1 MKEQLDLVQILKD
14 CPRGMELDCTMYEN
28 VTFVEVCKDTNTLYP
43 IYCITTDE
51 NGNRS
56 GCSFTKNGYASPRNS
71 AKCVIFP
78 KGRTSWEGFQ
88 KPFVD
93 GDIVFYNDTVA
104 IFKEWGDETLFR
116 TYVAKGLNCEDLI
129 GINTPLF
136 GKSVRNE
143 IRFAT
148 EEEKQI
154 LFKAL
159 EENRYQWNPETKT
172 LEKLIVPKFKVGNKI
187 KHKDTVLTIITVRTD
202 SYIIEDDPGNFG
214 ILMVSQQDNW
224 ELVPNKTTKDMEE
237 NKINQMS
244 LANCDL
250 DEVEIV
256 LGDRFELKIK
266 DGKYYAVRKKPIYPK
281 TYEECCKVLGI
292 DGYPITLI
300 NVTDEEEK
308 LFMNFIRLKRCRDAY
323 WKIAGEQMGLG
334 KPWKPVWDESED
346 LYTIHTFNGEI
357 RLSGTAHRN
366 AILVFPTEEMRDAF
380 FENFKDL
387 IESCKELL

>member
-1 MKEQLDLVQILKD
+1 MEKLNLVKILKD
-14 CPRGMELDCTMYEN
+14 CPKGMELDCTMYEN

-71 AKCVIFP
+71 SKCVIFP
-78 KGRTSWEGFQ
+78 KGKTTWEGFHR
-88 KPFVD
+88 PFVD
-93 GDIVFYNDTVA
+93 GDIVINKNNIGT
-104 IFKEWGDETLFR
+104 W
-116 TYVAKGLNCEDLI
+116 I
-129 GINTPLF
+129 GIYHKDDRL
-136 GKSVRNE
+136 NE
-143 IRFAT
+143 TFSSYCYIRRDGIFCTNSDNNHGYYETRLAT
-148 EEEKQI
+148 EEEKQK
-154 LFKAL
+154 LFKAIQ
-159 EENRYQWNPETKT
+159 ENGYKWNTETKT
-172 LEKLIVPKFKVGNKI
+172 LEKLIKPKFKVGDIVQSKTDNNDKFTITNIDNNKFYYGYGKGHEFMI
-187 KHKDTVLTIITVRTD
+187 PVEK
-202 SYIIEDDPGNFG
+202 
-214 ILMVSQQDNW
+214 QDNW

-244 LANCDL
+244 LVNCDL

-256 LGDRFELKIK
+256 LGDRFELKNK
-266 DGKYYAVRKKPIYPK
+266 DGKYYAVRKKPIYPT
-281 TYEECCKVLGI
+281 TYNECLDVLSMEYATTDKLCSLQDKLNILGK
-292 DGYPITLI
+292 LI
-300 NVTDEEEK
+300 
-308 LFMNFIRLKRCRDAY
+308 ICRNAY

-357 RLSGTAHRN
+357 RVSGTSHRN
-366 AILVFPTEEMRDAF
+366 AILVFPTVEMRDAF